1 MALRAKCASVLRCPG
16 GAKRTWAIYATYV
29 RSNRPQSTIIFW
41 QSSHR
46 SLTRATIEGSMAL
59 RSKCGSVLRCPGG
72 AKRTCAYIKQTYGRR
87 NRPQSTIR
95 FWQSSHR
102 TVLSVRVKI
111 LNTRKRAWGGSL
123 VGFFMPSAAEPAL
136 LDASICLHALAVRG
150 VLRSA
155 MLDLAEAGACEW
167 CCGCFCLLAPCFCT
181 ER

>member
-1 MALRAKCASVLRCPG
+1 VLVFCGVREGPNGRGQYMRRTYAPIVRRALSYFGSP
-16 GAKRTWAIYATYV
+16 AIV
-29 RSNRPQSTIIFW
+29 PSLGRQS
-41 QSSHR
+41 
-46 SLTRATIEGSMAL
+46 EGSMAL
-59 RSKCGSVLRCPGG
+59 RSKCASVLRCPGG